1 MARTAHLDTFTRDNL
16 PPREEWP
23 ELLFELPE
31 LQYPERLNCAAEL
44 LDGMVTAGHGARVA
58 LREPGIAFTYRQVL
72 ERSNRIASVL
82 RASRDYGGL
91 FDEWFYWAP
100 GKESRTEVDFLLRRG
115 KALVAVEV
123 KASRQVPDN
132 SLRGLRAVAEVPGL
146 RRQVVCLGARPM
158 QTEDGIEILPL
169 EHFLHEVESGALL

>member
-72 ERSNRIASVL
+72 ERSNRSKRPPARSSAIPPSPCSSPSAPAPPFPC
-82 RASRDYGGL
+82 RA
-91 FDEWFYWAP
+91 
-100 GKESRTEVDFLLRRG
+100 
-115 KALVAVEV
+115 
-123 KASRQVPDN
+123 
-132 SLRGLRAVAEVPGL
+132 
-146 RRQVVCLGARPM
+146 
-158 QTEDGIEILPL
+158 
-169 EHFLHEVESGALL
+169 